1 MGVGYTTRLKT
12 IKGDIQARKT
22 LWSDDVYYVEDL
34 SRSYL
39 HNKKKSSM
47 PNNEKIIIIGTVLIL
62 GLFFV
67 FFIVPLPDNN
77 PTPEKLTPIDSVP
90 AEVSSTPSEVSPT
103 PSEVSPTPSEVS
115 PTPSEFSSASVIA
128 TSSST

>member
-1 MGVGYTTRLKT
+1 MRVGQTTRLKT
-12 IKGDIQARKT
+12 IKDDIQAGKP
-22 LWSDDVYYVEDL
+22 LWSADVNYVEDL
-34 SRSYL
+34 SRSFL
-39 HNKKKSSM
+39 QNKKKSSK
-47 PNNEKIIIIGTVLIL
+47 PNDEKIIIIGAVLAL

-103 PSEVSPTPSEVS
+103 PSE
-115 PTPSEFSSASVIA
+115 FSSASVIA
-128 TSSST
+128 TSSSTQI